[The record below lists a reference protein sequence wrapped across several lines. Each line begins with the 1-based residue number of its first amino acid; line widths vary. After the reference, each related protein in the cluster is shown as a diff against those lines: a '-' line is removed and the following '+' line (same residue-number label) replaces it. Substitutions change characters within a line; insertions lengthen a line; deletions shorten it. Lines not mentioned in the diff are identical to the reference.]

1 MDEKRKTTLLID
13 IYYHLSNSYYPS
25 LVAQQVQKPTTNGA
39 IYDTSDG
46 ILKGRLCSRLDS
58 FDHI

>member
-13 IYYHLSNSYYPS
+13 IYYHLSSSYYPS

-39 IYDTSDG
+39 IYDT
-46 ILKGRLCSRLDS
+46 
-58 FDHI
+58 